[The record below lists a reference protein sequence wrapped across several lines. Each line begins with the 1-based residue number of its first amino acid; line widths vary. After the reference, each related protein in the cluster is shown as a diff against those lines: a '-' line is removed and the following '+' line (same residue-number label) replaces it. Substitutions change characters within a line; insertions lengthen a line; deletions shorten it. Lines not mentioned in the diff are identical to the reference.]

1 MVELIAIAPAKINLY
16 LEVGGVRPDGYHEVT
31 TILQSLELHDTVK
44 VATADKLEVVVS
56 PDLGIPAEEN
66 LVYKAALA
74 YARAAG
80 ISPDVRIEIDKAIP
94 SGAGLGGGSS
104 DTAATLLALST
115 LWEAPISDSDLW
127 GVASGLGADVPFFLE
142 GGTALFT
149 GKGDV
154 LEKRLP
160 TPALDIALIK
170 PQCPVPTAE
179 VYRLFEYVG
188 AQSSTEVD
196 SALAALGGDD
206 PVAIA
211 SVLRNDLTGAAI
223 TIADEISR
231 VLAFC
236 GAGKGVL
243 GYSMT
248 GSGSVVFAICK
259 DAGAAAELCD
269 AAGKNAW
276 WSQVTKTSSAGVT
289 VSAARE
295 QP

>member
-1 MVELIAIAPAKINLY
+1 LVELIAIAPAKINLY
-16 LEVGGVRPDGYHEVT
+16 LEVGGARSDGYHEVT

-44 VATADKLEVVVS
+44 VAIADKLEVVVS
-56 PDLGIPAEEN
+56 PDLGIVAEDN
-66 LVYKAALA
+66 LAYKAVLA

-80 ISPDVRIEIDKAIP
+80 ISPEVRIEIDKAVP

-104 DTAATLLALST
+104 DAAATLLALST
-115 LWEAPISDSDLW
+115 LWETPISDFDLLS
-127 GVASGLGADVPFFLE
+127 VASGLGADVPFFLE

-154 LEKRLP
+154 LDRRLP

-170 PQCPVPTAE
+170 PHCSVSTAE
-179 VYRLFEYVG
+179 AYRLFG
-188 AQSSTEVD
+188 DIGGQSSTEVD

-206 PVAIA
+206 PAAIA
-211 SVLRNDLTGAAI
+211 SALRNDLTGAAT

-236 GAGKGVL
+236 AADKGVL

-248 GSGSVVFAICK
+248 GSGSAVFAICK
-259 DAGAAAELCD
+259 DAGAAVQLCD

-289 VSAARE
+289 LSVAGE